1 MSARSAASVV
11 APTIPPTS
19 RPGTTRPSRSRSA
32 TRPASARTATQLR
45 SATAGAAPRA
55 RVQIAAPARTRP
67 RRAPF
72 VVLIVALLGGGL
84 IVLLL
89 LNMVLAQDAF
99 TVTQLQAQVSQLQ
112 DRQEALAQQV
122 DRMSSPERLAQRA
135 HALGMVVSQNP
146 VFIRS
151 TDGRIV
157 GVPAPGGWS
166 TVARATQPAEPD
178 PLTAKTLPDLQAPSA
193 PQGHQ

>member
-1 MSARSAASVV
+1 
-11 APTIPPTS
+11 
-19 RPGTTRPSRSRSA
+19 
-32 TRPASARTATQLR
+32 
-45 SATAGAAPRA
+45 
-55 RVQIAAPARTRP
+55 
-67 RRAPF
+67 

-122 DRMSSPERLAQRA
+122 DRMSSPARLAQRA

-166 TVARATQPAEPD
+166 TVARAPQPAEPD

-193 PQGHQ
+193 TQGHQ